1 VSAADGSVGATQKIV
16 DHGADAQ
23 RYNVV
28 ILGDGYGAGEMAK
41 YQADVQSFV
50 DVFSHT
56 APFGDLWCGINVYR
70 IDVVSTD
77 SGADDPVVCG
87 DGSAGS
93 GAVART
99 YFDATFCSGN
109 QIRRLLTCD
118 SVSARNVAHAYVPA
132 AHVVM
137 VIVNS
142 PLYGGSGGDVATFS
156 TAPGAYEIALHEMGH
171 TAFGFADEYEYY
183 AGCGSGEAGHDVYAG
198 AEPIEPNVT
207 RNTNRT
213 TIKWKAVLTSPAD
226 ALPTTANANC
236 GQCDPQPNPRPPDYL
251 GAYEGARYMHCGCYR
266 PSYNC
271 RMRVLGEP
279 FCGACQKAIRDA
291 LAPYLPIAYQGLWW
305 KSPAGSE
312 SGWGMNLA
320 HQADIIFATW
330 FTYDAS
336 GKAWWLS
343 MTAPLVS
350 GGNVYSGT
358 LYATT
363 GPPFNAVP
371 FNPALV
377 VPAAVG
383 TGTLTFS
390 DADNGTF
397 AYTVNGVSQAKAIT
411 REVFGPMPTCRF
423 GIQSDLAK
431 ATNYQ
436 DLWWN
441 APAGSESGWGI
452 NITHQGDTLFVT
464 WFTYD
469 LDGTPLWLSGTG
481 QKTGATTYA
490 GTLNRTR
497 GPAFNATPWNPAGV
511 TVTQVGTVSLT
522 FADGNHATFAYT
534 VNGISQTKQITREIF
549 RAPGTVCQ

>member
-1 VSAADGSVGATQKIV
+1 MSTADGSVSGVQKIV
-16 DHGADAQ
+16 DHGPDAQ

-28 ILGDGYGAGEMAK
+28 ILGDGYRAGEMVK
-41 YQADVQSFV
+41 YHADVQAFV
-50 DVFSHT
+50 DVFGQT
-56 APFGDLWCGINVYR
+56 APFGDLWCGINVHR
-70 IDVVSTD
+70 IDVASTD
-77 SGADDPVVCG
+77 SGADDPLTCG

-99 YFDATFCSGN
+99 YFDATYCSGS

-118 SVSARNVAHAYVPA
+118 SASARNVAHAHVPA
-132 AHVVM
+132 THVVM

-142 PLYGGSGGDVATFS
+142 PRYGGSGGDVATFS

-198 AEPIEPNVT
+198 GEPIEPNVT

-213 TIKWKAVLTSPAD
+213 TIKWKGVLTSAAD
-226 ALPTTANANC
+226 LLPTTANANC
-236 GQCDPQPNPRPPDYL
+236 GQCDPQPNPRQPDYL

-266 PSYNC
+266 PSFNC

-363 GPPFNAVP
+363 GPAFNAVP

-383 TGTLTFS
+383 TGKLTFS

-397 AYTVNGVSQAKAIT
+397 AYTVNGASQVKAIT
-411 REVFGPMPTCRF
+411 REVFGPVPICRF
-423 GIQSDLAK
+423 GVQSDLAK

-452 NITHQGDTLFVT
+452 NITHQGTTLFVT

-469 LDGTPLWLSGTG
+469 VDGSPLWLSATA
-481 QKTGATTYA
+481 QKTAATTYA

-497 GPAFNATPWNPAGV
+497 GPAFNAIPWSPAGV
-511 TVTQVGTVSLT
+511 TLTQVGTVSLT

>member
-1 VSAADGSVGATQKIV
+1 MSAADGSVIGAQKIV

-28 ILGDGYGAGEMAK
+28 ILGDGYRAAEMAK
-41 YQADVQSFV
+41 YHSDVQAFV
-50 DVFSHT
+50 DVFGQT
-56 APFGDLWCGINVYR
+56 TPYGDLWCGINVHR

-77 SGADDPVVCG
+77 SGADDPLTCG
-87 DGSAGS
+87 DGSGGS

-118 SVSARNVAHAYVPA
+118 SVSARNVAQAHVPA

-142 PLYGGSGGDVATFS
+142 TRYGGSGGDVATFS

-171 TAFGFADEYEYY
+171 AAFGFADEYEYY
-183 AGCGSGEAGHDVYAG
+183 AGCGSGETGHDVYAG

-207 RNTNRT
+207 RNTNRA
-213 TIKWKAVLTSPAD
+213 TIKWKAVLTSAAD

-236 GQCDPQPNPRPPDYL
+236 GQCDPQPNPRQPDYV

-279 FCGACQKAIRDA
+279 FCGTCQKAIRDA
-291 LAPYLPIAYQGLWW
+291 LAPFLPIAYQGLWW

-377 VPAAVG
+377 VPIAVG

-390 DADNGTF
+390 DTDNGTF
-397 AYTVNGVSQAKAIT
+397 AYSVNGASQTKAIT

-452 NITHQGDTLFVT
+452 NITHQGTTLFVT

-469 LDGTPLWLSGTG
+469 LDGSPLWLSGTA
-481 QKTGATTYA
+481 QQTAATTYA
-490 GTLNRTR
+490 GPLNRTS
-497 GPAFNATPWNPAGV
+497 GPAFNAIPWNPAGV
-511 TVTQVGTVSLT
+511 ALTQVGTMTLT